1 MNMGDYTSI
10 GFQNILCFLK
20 AFMFFEGL
28 NVNGL
33 EHVFLYISMAGRSKT
48 SSGNT
53 CLHFDGFTK
62 MSNI

>member
-48 SSGNT
+48 SSEIPAYVLT
-53 CLHFDGFTK
+53 EMD
-62 MSNI
+62 NI